1 MKSKNLFLKLMIA
14 FLSITN
20 VSCDSSF
27 VSSSDSTKIYLDP
40 LTMTLEDYKGIDFRD
55 VVDGE
60 VKLREPNDVSNIKIE
75 DDREPLEN
83 EIKIPI
89 YIYENDKFDVARYQY
104 FIKGEDYRGYPYS
117 SNHVDTESS
126 WEKEGR
132 DWGGIGSKPY
142 IIGFYE
148 DSKFEKLIDPNK
160 FISVDESIKEIHVRR
175 AQEHYVPNQ
184 MYTGTYKSEN
194 LNVVADGRNFD
205 IYFDNI
211 HYKIIGK
218 GTGGEFHIKEMYI
231 DNELVEDLEN
241 YEFLPEII
249 SYSIN
254 HAIYFC
260 FWKNGTTVI
269 PFSEMAISEIAYSA
283 IANL

>member
-1 MKSKNLFLKLMIA
+1 MKNKILKLIIFLLIIGSTSCSSKN
-14 FLSITN
+14 
-20 VSCDSSF
+20 
-27 VSSSDSTKIYLDP
+27 LDP
-40 LTMTLEDYKGIDFRD
+40 LTMTLEDYKEIDFRD
-55 VVDGE
+55 VVDG
-60 VKLREPNDVSNIKIE
+60 KAKFRKPNDITNVEIK

-83 EIKIPI
+83 EIKIPV

-132 DWGGIGSKPY
+132 DLGGIGSKPY

-231 DNELVEDLEN
+231 DNELVEDLDN
-241 YEFLPEII
+241 YGIMPNVY
-249 SYSIN
+249 SYTVYHGI
-254 HAIYFC
+254 C
-260 FWKNGTTVI
+260 FSFWGNGVNLI
-269 PFSEMAISEIAYSA
+269 PVSNVGISEIAYSA
-283 IANL
+283 ISHL

>member
-160 FISVDESIKEIHVRR
+160 FI
-175 AQEHYVPNQ
+175 
-184 MYTGTYKSEN
+184 
-194 LNVVADGRNFD
+194 
-205 IYFDNI
+205 
-211 HYKIIGK
+211 
-218 GTGGEFHIKEMYI
+218 
-231 DNELVEDLEN
+231 
-241 YEFLPEII
+241 
-249 SYSIN
+249 
-254 HAIYFC
+254 
-260 FWKNGTTVI
+260 
-269 PFSEMAISEIAYSA
+269 
-283 IANL
+283 